1 MPLKSLSRAA
11 GLKEMVGAVG
21 GIEMNV
27 CSGHV
32 NVVKWQYCTRTTC
45 WAIIRIN
52 IAVKVMVRLFAK
64 TRAKWLNRKLLW
76 WILVDICSLIWDVRG
91 GCYGVAVPGLLALP
105 G

>member
-1 MPLKSLSRAA
+1 
-11 GLKEMVGAVG
+11 
-21 GIEMNV
+21 MNV

-76 WILVDICSLIWDVRG
+76 WILADIFADL
-91 GCYGVAVPGLLALP
+91 GCERGLLCGRYRRLISFTWLNR
-105 G
+105 GNGTHCVS

>member
-1 MPLKSLSRAA
+1 
-11 GLKEMVGAVG
+11 
-21 GIEMNV
+21 MNV

-32 NVVKWQYCTRTTC
+32 NVVNWQYCTRTTC

-76 WILVDICSLIWDVRG
+76 WILADIFADLGFER
-91 GCYGVAVPGLLALP
+91 GLLWGRYTRLISFNLAE
-105 G
+105 